1 MNDPLKQKDLYHLYA
16 NIRERLHEIA
26 NGSHPDPL
34 QNHIRREMA
43 EELLEYLR
51 NNEAGLNSQVSY
63 KEQWIS
69 SEIENRKN
77 N

>member
-1 MNDPLKQKDLYHLYA
+1 MNDPLRQQDLYHLYA

-51 NNEAGLNSQVSY
+51 NNEAGLNSQVNY
-63 KEQWIS
+63 KEQWITG
-69 SEIENRKN
+69 EIENRKN

>member
-1 MNDPLKQKDLYHLYA
+1 MNDPLRQKDLYHLYA

-63 KEQWIS
+63 KEQWTTG
-69 SEIENRKN
+69 EIENRKN

>member
-34 QNHIRREMA
+34 QNDIRREMA

-69 SEIENRKN
+69 SEIEN
-77 N
+77 

>member
-1 MNDPLKQKDLYHLYA
+1 MKEPLRQKDLYHLYA

-26 NGSHPDPL
+26 NGSHPDPIK
-34 QNHIRREMA
+34 NYIRREMA

-51 NNEAGLNSQVSY
+51 NNEAGLNSQVNY

-69 SEIENRKN
+69 SEIENGKN

>member
-1 MNDPLKQKDLYHLYA
+1 MNDPLRQKDLYHLYA

-51 NNEAGLNSQVSY
+51 NNEAGLNSQVNY
-63 KEQWIS
+63 KEQWITG
-69 SEIENRKN
+69 EIENRKN

>member
-1 MNDPLKQKDLYHLYA
+1 
-16 NIRERLHEIA
+16 LHEIA
-26 NGSHPDPL
+26 NGSHPDPIK
-34 QNHIRREMA
+34 NYIRREMA

-51 NNEAGLNSQVSY
+51 NNEAGLNSQVNY

-69 SEIENRKN
+69 SEIENGKN